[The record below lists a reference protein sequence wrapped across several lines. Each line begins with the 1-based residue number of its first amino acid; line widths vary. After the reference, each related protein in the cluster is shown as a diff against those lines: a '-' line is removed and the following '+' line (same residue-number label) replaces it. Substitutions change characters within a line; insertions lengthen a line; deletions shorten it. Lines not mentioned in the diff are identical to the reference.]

1 MTARDAGRVDMSVFS
16 ELKRRN
22 VFRVGLLYVIA
33 SWIILKVTDVGVSL
47 LHIPTWVGKLI
58 LVLLTVG
65 FPLILI
71 FSWTYEITPD
81 GLKKESNVDSGRS
94 IAGKT
99 AGKLNCALIVLFVLA
114 ITGFVVDRFLPEAP
128 VVAQNIQR

>member
-1 MTARDAGRVDMSVFS
+1 MSVFS

-22 VFRVGLLYVIA
+22 VFRVGLLYVMA

-47 LHIPTWVGKLI
+47 VHIPTWVGKLI

-71 FSWTYEITPD
+71 FSWAYEITPD
-81 GLKKESNVDSGRS
+81 GLKKESNVDRGQS
-94 IAGKT
+94 ITDKT

-114 ITGFVVDRFLPEAP
+114 VTGFVVDRFLPKVP

>member
-1 MTARDAGRVDMSVFS
+1 MSVFS

-33 SWIILKVTDVGVSL
+33 SWIILKVTEVGVSL

-58 LVLLTVG
+58 VVLLTVG

-71 FSWTYEITPD
+71 FSWAYEITPN
-81 GLKKESNVDSGRS
+81 GLKKEKNVDRGRS
-94 IAGKT
+94 ITDKT

-128 VVAQNIQR
+128 IVAQNFQR

>member
-1 MTARDAGRVDMSVFS
+1 MSVFS

-22 VFRVGLLYVIA
+22 IFRVGLLYAIA
-33 SWIILKVTDVGVSL
+33 SWIILQVTDVGVSL
-47 LHIPTWVGKLI
+47 VHIPTWVGKLI
-58 LVLLTVG
+58 FVLLTVG

-71 FSWTYEITPD
+71 FSWVYEITPD

-94 IAGKT
+94 ITDKT

-114 ITGFVVDRFLPEAP
+114 VTGFVVDRFLPDAP
-128 VVAQNIQR
+128 LVAQNIQR

>member
-1 MTARDAGRVDMSVFS
+1 MSVFS

-65 FPLILI
+65 LPLILI
-71 FSWTYEITPD
+71 FSLICQQWD
-81 GLKKESNVDSGRS
+81 CRNSGPNAVGHYRNDVKWPQ
-94 IAGKT
+94 I
-99 AGKLNCALIVLFVLA
+99 
-114 ITGFVVDRFLPEAP
+114 
-128 VVAQNIQR
+128 

>member
-1 MTARDAGRVDMSVFS
+1 MSVFY

-22 VFRVGLLYVIA
+22 VFRIGLLYVIA
-33 SWIILKVTDVGVSL
+33 TWIILKVTDVGVSL

-65 FPLILI
+65 LPLILI
-71 FSWTYEITPD
+71 FSWVYEITPE
-81 GLKKESNVDSGRS
+81 GLKKESTVDSGRS
-94 IAGKT
+94 ITDKT

>member
-1 MTARDAGRVDMSVFS
+1 MSVFS

-22 VFRVGLLYVIA
+22 VFRVGLLYVFA

-65 FPLILI
+65 FPLFLI

-81 GLKKESNVDSGRS
+81 GLKKERNVVSGRS
-94 IAGKT
+94 IVDKT
-99 AGKLNCALIVLFVLA
+99 AGKLNCAFIVLFVLA

>member
-1 MTARDAGRVDMSVFS
+1 MSVFS

-58 LVLLTVG
+58 LVFLTVG

-71 FSWTYEITPD
+71 FSWAYEITPD
-81 GLKKESNVDSGRS
+81 GLKKASNVDSGRS
-94 IAGKT
+94 IIDKT

-114 ITGFVVDRFLPEAP
+114 VTGFVVDRFLPEAP
-128 VVAQNIQR
+128 VVAQNSQR

>member
-1 MTARDAGRVDMSVFS
+1 MSVFS

-33 SWIILKVTDVGVSL
+33 SWIILQVTDVGVSL

-65 FPLILI
+65 FPLIVI
-71 FSWTYEITPD
+71 FSWAYEITPE
-81 GLKKESNVDSGRS
+81 GLKKESSVDRGRS
-94 IAGKT
+94 ITDKT
-99 AGKLNCALIVLFVLA
+99 AGKLNCALIVLLVLA
-114 ITGFVVDRFLPEAP
+114 ITGVVVHRFLPDVP
-128 VVAQNIQR
+128 VVASNAQP

>member
-1 MTARDAGRVDMSVFS
+1 MAVFS

-33 SWIILKVTDVGVSL
+33 SWIILQVTDVGVSL

-71 FSWTYEITPD
+71 FSWVYEITPD

-94 IAGKT
+94 AGEKT

-128 VVAQNIQR
+128 IVAQNMQR